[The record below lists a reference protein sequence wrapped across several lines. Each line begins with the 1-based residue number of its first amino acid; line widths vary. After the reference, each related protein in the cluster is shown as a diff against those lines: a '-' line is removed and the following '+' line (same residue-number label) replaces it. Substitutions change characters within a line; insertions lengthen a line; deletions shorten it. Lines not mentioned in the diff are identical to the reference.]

1 MRFQSSK
8 ILPKWVSMF
17 WKFTINSVS
26 SNFLKYLGQL
36 DSHNLWSIIH
46 KEMSNGQSELAQV
59 DANDKKWSKNSEN
72 TKIKSRVELGEEK
85 QANQPVKKVP
95 VELPPEPKSE
105 SGSGKWSPSY
115 ERGMSGPSFS
125 LTKVGQNRKFS
136 RTKSILEEHPFFVQ
150 KRNSNLFT
158 EFPSF

>member
-1 MRFQSSK
+1 MMK
-8 ILPKWVSMF
+8 
-17 WKFTINSVS
+17 
-26 SNFLKYLGQL
+26 
-36 DSHNLWSIIH
+36 
-46 KEMSNGQSELAQV
+46 
-59 DANDKKWSKNSEN
+59 NDKKNSEN

-85 QANQPVKKVP
+85 QANQPVNKVP

-115 ERGMSGPSFS
+115 ETRMSGQNYSAI
-125 LTKVGQNRKFS
+125 KVNPNRKFS

>member
-1 MRFQSSK
+1 M
-8 ILPKWVSMF
+8 IHNF
-17 WKFTINSVS
+17 WTVRVWAVRNWAV
-26 SNFLKYLGQL
+26 LVGQRRSTL
-36 DSHNLWSIIH
+36 VQMIKNY
-46 KEMSNGQSELAQV
+46 Q
-59 DANDKKWSKNSEN
+59 KNSEN

-115 ERGMSGPSFS
+115 ERGMSGQRYTSI
-125 LTKVGQNRKFS
+125 KVNPNRKFS

>member
-1 MRFQSSK
+1 MNFDDVPVFKDPTEMSLNVLEVHYKFSKHSHRFQTDADYMSLSTNHITDRNVLEV
-8 ILPKWVSMF
+8 IL
-17 WKFTINSVS
+17 
-26 SNFLKYLGQL
+26 
-36 DSHNLWSIIH
+36 
-46 KEMSNGQSELAQV
+46 
-59 DANDKKWSKNSEN
+59 NSEN

-115 ERGMSGPSFS
+115 DRSYSRTSDSHTEVNP
-125 LTKVGQNRKFS
+125 NRKFS
-136 RTKSILEEHPFFVQ
+136 RTMSILDEHPFFVQ
-150 KRNSNLFT
+150 KRNSRLFT